1 MTPGGQYN
9 IQYLLP
15 TSINIW
21 WDIAWQL
28 PYAFF
33 KFFQDPEEQ
42 RYLVD
47 NFWLQSLS
55 WKQKLNALAFNNL
68 FEARDLVNSLY
79 NLALENNMEEKVK
92 AKWVGILKFI
102 NYLIE
107 NIGNRS
113 HSLAL
118 QQLREKYGGTKGMS
132 KSDKKEADK
141 ILKRSGAVSAVC
153 APPPIWAPPPLMGPF
168 PNMPF
173 MAPTQQFSELNIRRP
188 FTGNC
193 FKRLP
198 CPTQTTN

>member
-9 IQYLLP
+9 IQYLLS
-15 TSINIW
+15 TI
-21 WDIAWQL
+21 DIHKYL
-28 PYAFF
+28 TGNCLTTTLYLF

-102 NYLIE
+102 NYL
-107 NIGNRS
+107 
-113 HSLAL
+113 
-118 QQLREKYGGTKGMS
+118 
-132 KSDKKEADK
+132 
-141 ILKRSGAVSAVC
+141 
-153 APPPIWAPPPLMGPF
+153 
-168 PNMPF
+168 
-173 MAPTQQFSELNIRRP
+173 
-188 FTGNC
+188 
-193 FKRLP
+193 
-198 CPTQTTN
+198 